1 MGLKAGH
8 ESQFTL
14 SSLPP
19 WKKDELV
26 NIIYCEVGRI
36 QRTALLDYELLQ
48 SRDHEFSFVSTQ
60 CLDGRKC
67 DKNFLKGLKETE
79 KPKE

>member
-1 MGLKAGH
+1 MGLEAGH
-8 ESQFTL
+8 KSQFTL

-36 QRTALLDYELLQ
+36 QRTALLDYKLVQ
-48 SRDHEFSFVSTQ
+48 SRDHDFSFCVYPVS
-60 CLDGRKC
+60 RW
-67 DKNFLKGLKETE
+67 KEM
-79 KPKE
+79 